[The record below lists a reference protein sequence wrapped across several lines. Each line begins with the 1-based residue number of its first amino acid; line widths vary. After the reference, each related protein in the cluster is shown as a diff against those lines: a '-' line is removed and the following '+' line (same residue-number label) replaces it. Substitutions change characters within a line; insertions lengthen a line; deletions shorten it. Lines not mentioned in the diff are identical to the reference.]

1 MSRQITHRNGG
12 TLAGASL
19 LAAALTTVT
28 QPVCVLDRDGLIR
41 VANPAAAATLGYPDA
56 GELLGRD
63 GHDTVHAECPEAE
76 AHPASECPLLR
87 PRTTGETVTSELDRF
102 VRRDGSTLPV
112 SYVSAP
118 LELPGGR
125 GAVVAFTDIANAGT
139 RAEVERL
146 AREQA
151 ALRHVATL
159 VAAGVEPADLFSAV
173 SREVA
178 QLFGTEFAAV
188 GWFDPDGSA
197 VVVVGLASDRD
208 EVAIGTR
215 LELDDKMALTAVYR
229 TGRAARVDR
238 TDWSGATAPVGDIA
252 RRLGAV
258 CTVASPIVVEGQLWG
273 CVTATGRTALPP
285 YTEDRLANFTELVGT
300 AIANAESRA
309 RVRRLADEQAA
320 LRRVATHV
328 AEAAPP
334 SAVFGAVASEAGAL
348 FGADFSGMLR
358 YEDAT
363 TVSPVATWAA
373 TGDHPEVP
381 ERWTIEAGDPMTL
394 LADADAP
401 TRVEDWGSMPG
412 EIARVL
418 RDELGVSCSVGCP
431 IMVEGRAWG
440 AIAVHWKEQAAPAAD
455 DEARL
460 GQFADLVATAIANAE
475 TRAEVERLAD
485 EQAALR
491 RVATLVA
498 EGAAPAAVLDAVA
511 AETERALGAEGAMLL
526 RYEPEDELTM
536 VARRMPHRRG
546 LAPGARVSHKGDNVS
561 SMVRRTGRPAR
572 LENYRQARGPI
583 AELARETEWQAAVGA
598 PIVLDGRLW
607 GVIITSW
614 GGERSPPDDTEEHL
628 AKFAQLLEAAIANAD
643 SREQLTASRARLLT
657 AADDAR
663 RRVVRDLH
671 DGAQTRLVHTIINLK
686 LAAQALPA
694 GDDDAA
700 RLVADALTHAELGN
714 EELRELAHGI
724 LPASLTNGGLRAGLD
739 ALAARAEL
747 PVRVDVPPERFAAE
761 IEASAYFVVA
771 EALTNV
777 VKHAHAQHAEV
788 RAFVEDGMLHVH
800 VRDDGSGGADP
811 GGRGLVGIADR
822 VTALGGRLEVQ
833 EATGGGTLVAAS
845 MPLVDAGRG

>member
-1 MSRQITHRNGG
+1 
-12 TLAGASL
+12 
-19 LAAALTTVT
+19 
-28 QPVCVLDRDGLIR
+28 
-41 VANPAAAATLGYPDA
+41 
-56 GELLGRD
+56 
-63 GHDTVHAECPEAE
+63 
-76 AHPASECPLLR
+76 
-87 PRTTGETVTSELDRF
+87 
-102 VRRDGSTLPV
+102 
-112 SYVSAP
+112 
-118 LELPGGR
+118 
-125 GAVVAFTDIANAGT
+125 
-139 RAEVERL
+139 
-146 AREQA
+146 
-151 ALRHVATL
+151 VATL